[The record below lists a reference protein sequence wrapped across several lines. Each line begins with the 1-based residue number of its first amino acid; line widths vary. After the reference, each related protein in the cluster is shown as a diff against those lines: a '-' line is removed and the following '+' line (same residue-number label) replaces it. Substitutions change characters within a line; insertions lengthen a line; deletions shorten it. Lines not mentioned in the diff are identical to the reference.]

1 MASLAKQGWGSSLMS
16 EASNPE
22 PGKALGPE
30 DHPQWQWPWFH
41 CFPMTSNPSPD
52 DPGETPL
59 GGESGV

>member
-1 MASLAKQGWGSSLMS
+1 MS